1 MELFYLGTHLA
12 NTPDTRVEMN
22 VLLPNRQSPQ
32 AARSVMLEVILEQPA
47 AIERTPRNLSNAAT
61 RK

>member
-1 MELFYLGTHLA
+1 
-12 NTPDTRVEMN
+12 MN